1 MSDRSIAYFT
11 MEIALEDE
19 IPTYSGGLGVLAGD
33 TIRSNADLGIPM
45 VGVTLL
51 YREGYFEQELDEEGA
66 QRASPERWEVSDHL
80 RSLNPHVRLMI
91 GGEEVTVRAWQY
103 TVEGVE
109 GHTIPIYFLDTDL
122 ETNSDWHRSLT
133 TRLYGGDRRYRMAQE
148 MVLGIG
154 GVRMLSALGH
164 SEIERY
170 HMNEGHASFLTLE
183 LLNRSATK
191 RGRTHVTQEDIEQVR
206 EQCIFTTHTPV
217 PAGHDRFDQGLVREL
232 FEPNEDMVEMDA
244 ILYDGEELNMTE
256 LALDLSRYV
265 NGVAKKH
272 GEVSRNMFDGYEID
286 SITNGVHLPSWTSPP
301 FKELFDRYIPGWE
314 IDNFSLRH
322 ALSIPRDEIWDAHRR
337 AKENLLDYVNAH
349 TEADLNPEVFTLG
362 FARRA
367 ATYKR
372 ADLLFDDM
380 DRLRRIAR
388 EVGPFQLVFS
398 GKAHPADEGGQ
409 SLIRR
414 IYQARE
420 ELAPEIKVVYLE
432 DYNLN
437 LGLLMTTG
445 VDCWLNNPTPPKE
458 ASGTSGMKSAVNGVP
473 SLSILDGWWIEG
485 HLEDVTGWAIGDG
498 TTVEDEAVH
507 RARDADSLYAK
518 LESKVL
524 PTYYEDRE
532 EWEEIMAQAIALNGS
547 YFNTQR
553 MAQEYV
559 MKAYFT

>member
-1 MSDRSIAYFT
+1 

-51 YREGYFEQELDEEGA
+51 YREGYFEQDLDEEGV
-66 QRASPERWEVSDHL
+66 QRASPELWEVSNHL
-80 RSLNPHVRLMI
+80 RSLNPHVRVMI
-91 GGEEVTVRAWQY
+91 GGEEVTVRAWEY

-109 GHTIPIYFLDTDL
+109 GHTVPIYFLDTNL

-133 TRLYGGDRRYRMAQE
+133 TRLYGGDQRYRMAQE
-148 MVLGIG
+148 MLLGIG
-154 GVRMLSALGH
+154 GVRMLSGLGH
-164 SEIERY
+164 TGIERY

-191 RGRTHVTQEDIEQVR
+191 RGRAHVTQADIDEVR

-217 PAGHDRFDQGLVREL
+217 PAGHDRFDQELVHEL
-232 FEPNEDMVEMDA
+232 FEPNDDLVEMDA
-244 ILYDGEELNMTE
+244 ILYDGEKLNMTE
-256 LALDLSRYV
+256 LALELSRYV

-272 GEVSRNMFDGYEID
+272 GEVSRNMFGGYEID

-337 AKENLLDYVNAH
+337 AKENLLDYVNAN

-398 GKAHPADEGGQ
+398 GKAHPADDVGQ

-414 IYQARE
+414 NDQARE
-420 ELAPEIKVVYLE
+420 EPVPEIKAVYLE
-432 DYNLN
+432 DYILVWGRPMTSVVD
-437 LGLLMTTG
+437 LGRI
-445 VDCWLNNPTPPKE
+445 NFTP
-458 ASGTSGMKSAVNGVP
+458 SM
-473 SLSILDGWWIEG
+473 
-485 HLEDVTGWAIGDG
+485 
-498 TTVEDEAVH
+498 
-507 RARDADSLYAK
+507 
-518 LESKVL
+518 
-524 PTYYEDRE
+524 
-532 EWEEIMAQAIALNGS
+532 
-547 YFNTQR
+547 
-553 MAQEYV
+553 
-559 MKAYFT
+559 